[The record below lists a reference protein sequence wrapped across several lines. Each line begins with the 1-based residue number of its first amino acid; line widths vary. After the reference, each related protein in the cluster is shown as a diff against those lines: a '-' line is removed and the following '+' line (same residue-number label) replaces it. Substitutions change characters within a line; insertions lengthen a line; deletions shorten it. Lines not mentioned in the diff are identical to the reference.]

1 MANIKFE
8 IDGKV
13 YDFAPESFVI
23 DNEGNIIL
31 KSKSKPEKRNPF
43 ERVKEGESFYFIGG
57 DERLM
62 TNEGHPWDCIDGC
75 TAWSC
80 KDDFEISIDKI
91 KQVAEDYGLSIT
103 DITAL
108 IDFERRGGSR

>member
-1 MANIKFE
+1 MSDIKNL
-8 IDGKV
+8 KCYCCKC
-13 YDFAPESFVI
+13 YDSF
-23 DNEGNIIL
+23 
-31 KSKSKPEKRNPF
+31 
-43 ERVKEGESFYFIGG
+43 
-57 DERLM
+57 
-62 TNEGHPWDCIDGC
+62 DGC

-91 KQVAEDYGLSIT
+91 KQVSKIMDLSIA